1 MLHNN
6 NNNLMYSNSKK
17 STIDNKE
24 QLSLQKRVIVT
35 KGQRDIASAR
45 RNLRE
50 YSAKK

>member
-1 MLHNN
+1 MLQSNN
-6 NNNLMYSNSKK
+6 VMYLNTKK
-17 STIDNKE
+17 SMIEVKE